1 MTAKSALD
9 YANFAGRALSE
20 VDRPDAYNTAVRET
34 IKFRATQ
41 KKQAAWLAADE
52 TRADLIE
59 VIGVLAYDKG
69 GFWASMKE
77 AYDNWGGLTAGQ
89 EAAVRR
95 SLDQDAARKAERKAA
110 DANSVHVGTVGERRD
125 WTLTLQ
131 GTFEY
136 DTDFGTTFGH
146 IYKDADGNVVIYK
159 GSKSLDGERG
169 DTVTLKATVKAH
181 TDRDGVA
188 QTLLSRPKAV

>member
-1 MTAKSALD
+1 MTRPTSI

-95 SLDQDAARKAERKAA
+95 SLDQDAARKDERKAA
-110 DANSVHVGTVGERRD
+110 DAGSQHVGTVGERRD

-131 GTFEY
+131 GRAQYES
-136 DTDFGTTFGH
+136 DFGVVHVH
-146 IYKDADGNVVIYK
+146 IFKDADGNVVIYK
-159 GSKSLDGERG
+159 GSSYLEGERG
-169 DTVTLKATVKAH
+169 DTVTLKATVKDHA
-181 TDRDGVA
+181 DRDGVA
-188 QTLLSRPKAV
+188 QTMLSRPKVA

>member
-1 MTAKSALD
+1 MTVKSPLD

-52 TRADLIE
+52 TRADLIK
-59 VIGVLAYDKG
+59 VIGERAYDKG

-77 AYDNWGGLTAGQ
+77 AYDNWGALTAGQ

-95 SLDQDAARKAERKAA
+95 SLDQDAVRKADRSAA
-110 DANSVHVGTVGERRD
+110 DAGSQHVGTVGERRD

-131 GTFEY
+131 GRAQYES
-136 DTDFGTTFGH
+136 DFGVVHVH
-146 IYKDADGNVVIYK
+146 IFKDADGNVVIYK
-159 GSKSLDGERG
+159 GSSYL
-169 DTVTLKATVKAH
+169 
-181 TDRDGVA
+181 
-188 QTLLSRPKAV
+188 

>member
-1 MTAKSALD
+1 MTRTTNPHAD
-9 YANFAGRALSE
+9 FAGRALSE
-20 VDRPDAYNTAVRET
+20 VEHRTAYNDAVKGA
-34 IKFRATQ
+34 IMARATQ
-41 KKQAAWLAADE
+41 KKQAAWLAEDE

-77 AYDNWGGLTAGQ
+77 AYDKWGGLTAGQ

-95 SLDQDAARKAERKAA
+95 SLDQDEARKAERKAA

-131 GTFEY
+131 GKFEY
-136 DTDFGTTFGH
+136 ETDFGTTYGH

-169 DTVTLKATVKAH
+169 DTVNL
-181 TDRDGVA
+181 
-188 QTLLSRPKAV
+188 

>member
-1 MTAKSALD
+1 MTRPTSI

-95 SLDQDAARKAERKAA
+95 SLDQDAARKDERKAA
-110 DANSVHVGTVGERRD
+110 DAGSQHVGTVGERRD

-131 GTFEY
+131 GRAQYES
-136 DTDFGTTFGH
+136 DFGVVHVH
-146 IYKDADGNVVIYK
+146 IFKDADGNVVIYK
-159 GSKSLDGERG
+159 GSSYLEGERG

-181 TDRDGVA
+181 ADRDGVA
-188 QTLLSRPKAV
+188 QTMLSRPKVA